1 MRYLSM
7 FKDFPIRG
15 GTGANPG
22 TGVRP
27 DIGVVKPRCRS
38 NNARGVAWRG
48 AARRVRVRASFW
60 WRADGA
66 WGCGVVAMRRVS
78 FSVGKL

>member
-1 MRYLSM
+1 MRFLSM

-27 DIGVVKPRCRS
+27 EIGVVILRCRDS
-38 NNARGVAWRG
+38 TCG
-48 AARRVRVRASFW
+48 
-60 WRADGA
+60 GA
-66 WGCGVVAMRRVS
+66 WVGWMQVLAWFGEWCLPAMPVYRS
-78 FSVGKL
+78 WAIFIGYAE